1 MRTGSA
7 ALCGGAASAPLGRP
21 LSGPGLN
28 FGAELS
34 HRTWL
39 QLAHTSTCGPAC
51 SWTGPPPI
59 LTLPRSALPEP
70 SKQLSLFSFN
80 AGNPRDPS
88 DTCQCTSSHSQL
100 ASPSLS
106 CCKSLAQ
113 TPGPTPAPPTL
124 LLSPPP
130 HPRLWKERN
139 SRGTFIWPPAA
150 VALRAQPV
158 ASASPLPCSQTPPA
172 PRTPCSWAVP
182 V

>member
-7 ALCGGAASAPLGRP
+7 ALGWGAASAPLGPP

-28 FGAELS
+28 FGAELPIEPGS
-34 HRTWL
+34 NS
-39 QLAHTSTCGPAC
+39 ST
-51 SWTGPPPI
+51 PPPVG
-59 LTLPRSALPEP
+59 LPATGQVHHP
-70 SKQLSLFSFN
+70 SSLSPDQLFQSLLNNCPSFSFN

-88 DTCQCTSSHSQL
+88 DTCQCTSSHSQP